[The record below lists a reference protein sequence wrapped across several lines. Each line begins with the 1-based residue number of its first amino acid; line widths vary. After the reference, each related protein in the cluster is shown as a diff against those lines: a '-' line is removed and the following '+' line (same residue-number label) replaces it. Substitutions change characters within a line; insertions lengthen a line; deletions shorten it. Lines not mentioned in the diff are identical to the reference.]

1 MQKSHRDPAG
11 GSGQSLRAGKTGTV
25 ALCLVQGPDFR
36 LVLTALYPHGKSYWN
51 PRMQVASLD
60 HAMWYHRDFRM
71 DDWLLYAMESPN
83 AGNARGLNNGRIY
96 TRSGKL
102 VASVAQEGLIRYHSS
117 GGKT

>member
-1 MQKSHRDPAG
+1 MAWS
-11 GSGQSLRAGKTGTV
+11 
-25 ALCLVQGPDFR
+25 R
-36 LVLTALYPHGKSYWN
+36 LVLTALYPHGQSYWN

-102 VASVAQEGLIRYHSS
+102 VASVAQEGLIRYHP
-117 GGKT
+117 